1 MAFRFAEYLIP
12 KKLKVALITD
22 DSSYGQEGAKAL
34 DRSFGQDPDSVAMRL
49 TVPEGAPDLA
59 PQVLRA
65 RRAGATAL
73 LVWAQPTTIAGVLS
87 AARSSGWD
95 VPVYT
100 PPTGED
106 PLVRQQLAHHPD
118 WVDGLTFASGR
129 PTAEVGAGPFLTF
142 QKRLE
147 DRFGVQPVGVKTP
160 DGADVVQPP
169 DYAMYSYD
177 FVNVLVAA
185 IQQAGGVADRQKVL
199 DALNQV
205 TVAGANGD
213 QRGFNERNHEGVVDD
228 DVYFGTLPRNDLQ
241 TGTGRPAI
249 PDARPHR
256 AAALILAAAFAAAA
270 PGAARATTVSLPWP
284 PEVLPRTPPLAPG
297 SAGVLP
303 LQPRFVRRVSNKERV
318 LVGLDADGTP
328 NSVTVVQRS
337 RLNRLG
343 DYVFAIPAPVVS
355 VLPGPGTESQPGQ
368 RTNQILWQGFSPG
381 QRMLAAEAELRL
393 EESAPYLPVK
403 VRVEPRAGRTTVLIQ
418 NQTAVEASSY
428 TGDVEPTSLT
438 QVLARIRTAIDRNLF
453 AEGLNVELR
462 GRKTPVQVEI
472 AAPLRVTGTVGAEA
486 LLGGAR
492 RPRATSRSASP
503 SRRRSPRSRSRS
515 APLRSPMT

>member
-1 MAFRFAEYLIP
+1 VIRLVLALAALAVLAAGCSSDGGSEKEQTLTIAVNAPFSKTPYVGETIADGAELAAADASVDAKGVRYKFRIKRYDTGLSARTAVANVRRAIADGAVAIVDEGTGVDASWRIARDADRPLAVTYQGGEGLIDPVTRPNVFRVAPTDHGMAFRFAEYLIP

-34 DRSFGQDPDSVAMRL
+34 DKSFGQDPDSVATRL

-73 LVWAQPTTIAGVLS
+73 LVWAQPTTIAGVIS

-100 PPTGED
+100 APTGED
-106 PLVRQQLAHHPD
+106 PLVRQQLANHPE

-147 DRFGVQPVGVKTP
+147 DRFGVHPVGVKTP
-160 DGADVVQPP
+160 DGADVIQPP

-228 DVYFGTLPRNDLQ
+228 DVYFGT
-241 TGTGRPAI
+241 
-249 PDARPHR
+249 
-256 AAALILAAAFAAAA
+256 F
-270 PGAARATTVSLPWP
+270 
-284 PEVLPRTPPLAPG
+284 
-297 SAGVLP
+297 
-303 LQPRFVRRVSNKERV
+303 
-318 LVGLDADGTP
+318 
-328 NSVTVVQRS
+328 
-337 RLNRLG
+337 
-343 DYVFAIPAPVVS
+343 
-355 VLPGPGTESQPGQ
+355 
-368 RTNQILWQGFSPG
+368 QG
-381 QRMLAAEAELRL
+381 MT
-393 EESAPYLPVK
+393 YK
-403 VRVEPRAGRTTVLIQ
+403 
-418 NQTAVEASSY
+418 
-428 TGDVEPTSLT
+428 
-438 QVLARIRTAIDRNLF
+438 
-453 AEGLNVELR
+453 
-462 GRKTPVQVEI
+462 PVQDD
-472 AAPLRVTGTVGAEA
+472 PLSRTLVPIEQ
-486 LLGGAR
+486 R
-492 RPRATSRSASP
+492 R
-503 SRRRSPRSRSRS
+503 
-515 APLRSPMT
+515 